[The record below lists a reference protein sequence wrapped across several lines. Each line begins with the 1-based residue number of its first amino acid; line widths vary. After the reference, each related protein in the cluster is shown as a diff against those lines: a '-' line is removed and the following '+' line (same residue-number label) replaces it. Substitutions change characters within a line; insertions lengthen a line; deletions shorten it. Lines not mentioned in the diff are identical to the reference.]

1 MNQSGKMD
9 EFQVFA
15 KKDGQYSAPVV
26 IDEQWEDGNYDVYVR
41 YGDKLENSLSF
52 KIDGGKDRI
61 QESINEIII
70 EDKKQVNQE
79 IKKFDIIYIY
89 LINIHNEN

>member
-1 MNQSGKMD
+1 M
-9 EFQVFA
+9 
-15 KKDGQYSAPVV
+15 
-26 IDEQWEDGNYDVYVR
+26 
-41 YGDKLENSLSF
+41 SF

-79 IKKFDIIYIY
+79 IKKFDIIQKDSKTIEF
-89 LINIHNEN
+89 LQIEFSGSVEKIGKERIKPPSNENFSFVVNPSKKDVINIF